1 MATELDWAAKHQLLS
16 RYAERAGTGLD
27 DPRVTRLA
35 LAYHDVSPEEGLRAR
50 LEAAGMLRRY
60 VDDDVCRAAMSTPPA
75 TTRAALRGAAIG
87 LAQDLRADLAADW
100 VNLRLD
106 AGSGGQE
113 VPAIALRD
121 PFATRDE
128 RVAKLMSSLN
138 AMRRRSAD
146 ALRVAVREV
155 PL

>member
-1 MATELDWAAKHQLLS
+1 
-16 RYAERAGTGLD
+16 
-27 DPRVTRLA
+27 
-35 LAYHDVSPEEGLRAR
+35 
-50 LEAAGMLRRY
+50 MLRRY

-106 AGSGGQE
+106 ASSGGQE